1 MSREHVV
8 IDLKVAGYRL
18 RAGLWPTLATLLLL
32 PVLISLGIWQ
42 LHRAQEKRL
51 LQAEFDRRQDEPP
64 APYEL
69 YHGPA
74 EQLRFRRVTVRGT
87 YEPQFQ
93 VLLDNRVEQG
103 QVGYYV
109 LTPLHIEGS
118 ESRVLVNRGWVA
130 LGSSREVLPRIAA
143 PDAPVNVI
151 GIATIPDAHGF
162 HLGSAR
168 PPGSGWQPVWEYLDL
183 AEYARSVP
191 FRVQPVVV
199 LLDPDSPAGG
209 FRRQWARLDAGIATH
224 EGYAVQW
231 FALASALV
239 AIYIFV
245 NIRKIHAAGS
255 EKDEQ

>member
-1 MSREHVV
+1 MSRERVL
-8 IDLKVAGYRL
+8 IDLTVAGYRL

-32 PVLISLGIWQ
+32 PLLISLGFWQ

-64 APYEL
+64 APFEL
-69 YHGPA
+69 YHEPA
-74 EQLRFRRVTVRGT
+74 EQLRFRRVQVRGT
-87 YEPQFQ
+87 YEPKYQI
-93 VLLDNRVEQG
+93 LLDNRVEQG

-109 LTPLHIEGS
+109 ITPLRIEGS
-118 ESRVLVNRGWVA
+118 ESRVLVNRGWVS
-130 LGSSREVLPRIAA
+130 LGSSRQVLPRLET
-143 PDAPVNVI
+143 PDAPVDVT
-151 GIATIPDAHGF
+151 GIATIPDARGF
-162 HLGSAR
+162 HLGDAR
-168 PPGSGWQPVWEYLDL
+168 APGSGWHPVWEYLDL

-199 LLDPDSPAGG
+199 LLDPESPAGG

-245 NIRKIHAAGS
+245 NIRKIHASGS
-255 EKDEQ
+255 EKNEQ